1 MSAVIV
7 GGNERMI
14 RRYEEMCREYSLSAK
29 VYIEAERGI
38 QNFGCPDLLVLFTGT
53 MSHKM
58 LQMVTKQ
65 AKKRNIRTVYS
76 RTVSM
81 AALKG
86 ILEEHVKG
94 SVQGV

>member
-1 MSAVIV
+1 
-7 GGNERMI
+7 
-14 RRYEEMCREYSLSAK
+14 
-29 VYIEAERGI
+29 
-38 QNFGCPDLLVLFTGT
+38 

-58 LQMVTKQ
+58 LQMVTEQ

-76 RTVSM
+76 RTGSM